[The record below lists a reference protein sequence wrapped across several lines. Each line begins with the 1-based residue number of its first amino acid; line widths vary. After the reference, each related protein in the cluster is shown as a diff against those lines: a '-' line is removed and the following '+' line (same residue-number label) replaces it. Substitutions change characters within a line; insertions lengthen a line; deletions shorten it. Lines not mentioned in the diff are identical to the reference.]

1 MEAKI
6 VLIDDDK
13 TTLQILES
21 VLVRNGYR
29 VFSARDGQ
37 TGLDLAKQEK
47 PDVLISD
54 MLLPKVHGIDVCKR
68 IKSDPEMSGTSVILM
83 TGVYKKAVFKQETRD
98 AGADAFLEKPIDT
111 PLLLQTIEKFL
122 KAR

>member
-21 VLVRNGYR
+21 VLIRTGYS
-29 VFSARDGQ
+29 VFSAKDGKE
-37 TGLDLAKQEK
+37 GLDLAMREK
-47 PDVLISD
+47 PDIIISD

-68 IKSDPEMSGTSVILM
+68 IKGDTETSQAKVILM
-83 TGVYKKAVFKQETRD
+83 TGVYRKAVFKQESRD

-111 PLLLQTIEKFL
+111 PLLLQTIEKL
-122 KAR
+122 LNTR